1 MKPIFSKIRVLGTAA
16 LALFLTASCSDILD
30 EQPRSSYDPTFFKTE
45 KGVEGGV
52 TSMYAH
58 LRYIYGQAYYYN
70 SCLTG
75 TDEATWGWSADGN
88 FKDADLSGVGNL
100 TATTCRSDALWGTA
114 FSNINTANGVIENG
128 AEVRVNESLV
138 SEARFFR
145 AFDYF
150 LLVQTFGGVPLDLG
164 SGELKFNITPSRTSV
179 RNTVP
184 EVYTKAIF
192 PDLLTAIENLPANP
206 RMTGGVT
213 KTVARLYLAKAY
225 LTYAWWLKN
234 PNNIPTYPECQR
246 TDPDGHDAAW
256 YFQQAY
262 DVAVTAIE
270 NPGPFGLQESFWMV
284 NAGPND
290 RNMEIL
296 LYADHTQED
305 EYYNGGSL
313 SYGGGGAPDN
323 FAGWMMNWNYTDAR
337 SADNQAVINRIAE
350 QCYGRP
356 WTRMAPPLGV
366 FTKTFADKVNDS
378 RYDGTFTTVYRG
390 NWSTAGQ
397 NWESVTN
404 ANGMKVKEREP
415 IFSFVFQDMDKI
427 DYAGE
432 GSKSNLGAGTL
443 PGRADWV
450 LGLDAVGR
458 YVYPGLWKLGPYRT
472 DNGSGAGQPNA
483 GSTRPYNIAKFSE
496 LYLVAAEAAVEGAA
510 TQAGKS
516 ARDLVNVLRAR
527 AGRWT
532 YSNAEYKEV
541 DRDFSAE
548 MTAATPATI
557 DINYI
562 LDERSREFYG
572 EGYRW
577 FDLVRTQK
585 WNEYADSYVI
595 CGGKGDHNPQTYSRT
610 IEAFHYLRPIPQGQL
625 DGMEM
630 TEEEKT
636 LIRIRDTE
644 IDFLFFKSTRRFFL
658 FLMEEAAVFLWY
670 GLLGRLSSSHRIYV
684 FSLMSMWLPSNKFTV
699 SLRWVS
705 FIT

>member
-128 AEVRVNESLV
+128 AEVGVNESLV

-206 RMTGGVT
+206 RGTVGVP

-443 PGRADWV
+443 PGRPDWV

-516 ARDLVNVLRAR
+516 VRDLVNVLRAR

-630 TEEEKT
+630 TEEEKDAYQNPGY
-636 LIRIRDTE
+636 RD
-644 IDFLFFKSTRRFFL
+644 
-658 FLMEEAAVFLWY
+658 
-670 GLLGRLSSSHRIYV
+670 
-684 FSLMSMWLPSNKFTV
+684 
-699 SLRWVS
+699 
-705 FIT
+705 

>member
-128 AEVRVNESLV
+128 AEAGVNESLV

-206 RMTGGVT
+206 RVTGGVT

-443 PGRADWV
+443 PGRPDWV

-516 ARDLVNVLRAR
+516 VRDLVNVLRAR

-630 TEEEKT
+630 TEEEKDAYQNPGY
-636 LIRIRDTE
+636 RD
-644 IDFLFFKSTRRFFL
+644 
-658 FLMEEAAVFLWY
+658 
-670 GLLGRLSSSHRIYV
+670 
-684 FSLMSMWLPSNKFTV
+684 
-699 SLRWVS
+699 
-705 FIT
+705 

>member
-128 AEVRVNESLV
+128 AEVGVNESLV

-206 RMTGGVT
+206 RVTGGVT

-234 PNNIPTYPECQR
+234 PNNIPTYPEYQR

-443 PGRADWV
+443 PGRPDWV

-516 ARDLVNVLRAR
+516 VRDLVNVLRAR

-630 TEEEKT
+630 TEEEKDAYQNPGY
-636 LIRIRDTE
+636 RD
-644 IDFLFFKSTRRFFL
+644 
-658 FLMEEAAVFLWY
+658 
-670 GLLGRLSSSHRIYV
+670 
-684 FSLMSMWLPSNKFTV
+684 
-699 SLRWVS
+699 
-705 FIT
+705 

>member
-52 TSMYAH
+52 TSMNAH

-128 AEVRVNESLV
+128 AEVGVNESLV

-206 RMTGGVT
+206 RVTGGVT

-443 PGRADWV
+443 PGRPDWV

-516 ARDLVNVLRAR
+516 VRDLVNVLRAR

-630 TEEEKT
+630 TEEEKDAYQNPGY
-636 LIRIRDTE
+636 RD
-644 IDFLFFKSTRRFFL
+644 
-658 FLMEEAAVFLWY
+658 
-670 GLLGRLSSSHRIYV
+670 
-684 FSLMSMWLPSNKFTV
+684 
-699 SLRWVS
+699 
-705 FIT
+705 

>member
-128 AEVRVNESLV
+128 AEVGVNESLV

-206 RMTGGVT
+206 RVTGGVT

-246 TDPDGHDAAW
+246 TDPNGHDAAW

-483 GSTRPYNIAKFSE
+483 ESTRPYNIAKFSE

-630 TEEEKT
+630 TEEEKDAYQNPGY
-636 LIRIRDTE
+636 RD
-644 IDFLFFKSTRRFFL
+644 
-658 FLMEEAAVFLWY
+658 
-670 GLLGRLSSSHRIYV
+670 
-684 FSLMSMWLPSNKFTV
+684 
-699 SLRWVS
+699 
-705 FIT
+705 

>member
-1 MKPIFSKIRVLGTAA
+1 MTMKPIFSKIRVLGTAA

-128 AEVRVNESLV
+128 AEVGVNESLV

-206 RMTGGVT
+206 RVTGGVT

-366 FTKTFADKVNDS
+366 FIKTFADKVNDS

-443 PGRADWV
+443 PGRPDWV

-516 ARDLVNVLRAR
+516 VRDLVNVLRAR

-630 TEEEKT
+630 TEEEKDAYQNPGY
-636 LIRIRDTE
+636 RD
-644 IDFLFFKSTRRFFL
+644 
-658 FLMEEAAVFLWY
+658 
-670 GLLGRLSSSHRIYV
+670 
-684 FSLMSMWLPSNKFTV
+684 
-699 SLRWVS
+699 
-705 FIT
+705 

>member
-128 AEVRVNESLV
+128 AEVGVNESLV

-206 RMTGGVT
+206 RVTGGVT

-246 TDPDGHDAAW
+246 TDPNGHDAAW

-443 PGRADWV
+443 PDRADWV

-630 TEEEKT
+630 TEEGKDAYQNPGY
-636 LIRIRDTE
+636 RD
-644 IDFLFFKSTRRFFL
+644 
-658 FLMEEAAVFLWY
+658 
-670 GLLGRLSSSHRIYV
+670 
-684 FSLMSMWLPSNKFTV
+684 
-699 SLRWVS
+699 
-705 FIT
+705 

>member
-1 MKPIFSKIRVLGTAA
+1 MTMKPIFSKIRVLGTAA

-128 AEVRVNESLV
+128 AEVGVNESLV

-206 RMTGGVT
+206 RVTGGVT

-246 TDPDGHDAAW
+246 TDPNGHDAAW

-595 CGGKGDHNPQTYSRT
+595 CGGKGCLLYTSD
-610 IEAFHYLRPIPQGQL
+610 
-625 DGMEM
+625 
-630 TEEEKT
+630 
-636 LIRIRDTE
+636 
-644 IDFLFFKSTRRFFL
+644 
-658 FLMEEAAVFLWY
+658 AADD
-670 GLLGRLSSSHRIYV
+670 
-684 FSLMSMWLPSNKFTV
+684 
-699 SLRWVS
+699 
-705 FIT
+705 

>member
-114 FSNINTANGVIENG
+114 FSNINTTNGVIENG
-128 AEVRVNESLV
+128 AEVGVNESLV

-206 RMTGGVT
+206 RVTGGVT

-225 LTYAWWLKN
+225 LAYAWWLKN

-630 TEEEKT
+630 TEEEKDAYQNPGY
-636 LIRIRDTE
+636 RD
-644 IDFLFFKSTRRFFL
+644 
-658 FLMEEAAVFLWY
+658 
-670 GLLGRLSSSHRIYV
+670 
-684 FSLMSMWLPSNKFTV
+684 
-699 SLRWVS
+699 
-705 FIT
+705 